1 MLKQESGRGH
11 DVSWWRALAV
21 WLLIVVLESAQGVL
35 RQLYLV
41 PVLGD
46 LRSRQ
51 LGVAS
56 GTVIIFLVAVAAA
69 RWIGAASARTLL
81 GVGFIWVGV
90 TLAFE
95 VGLLLVL
102 GLPFQGLLA
111 DYRPSEGGYLGVGM
125 MLMLLAPLLASGLRN
140 GAAAV
145 AA

>member
-1 MLKQESGRGH
+1 MLKQESARGH
-11 DVSWWRALAV
+11 DVSWRRALAV

-46 LRSRQ
+46 LRSCQ

-69 RWIGAASARTLL
+69 RWIGAARARTLL
-81 GVGFIWVGV
+81 GVGVIWVGL

-95 VGLLLVL
+95 VGLGLVL

-125 MLMLLAPLLASGLRN
+125 MLMLLAPLLASRLRN